1 MKAFILGVITTIAVA
16 ALIAFLIGITGHI
29 TMRADIL
36 PTSLEKNMAMRVM
49 DANVERNAPKIA
61 NPAQP
66 TDQNIVAGAS
76 IYLKRCAVC
85 HGDPGRPQSP
95 LANTLYPP
103 PPQFISDAPDMDENE
118 NYYIIVHGVRW
129 TGMPGWKNVLK
140 DQEIWQVVT
149 FLSHMSNLPPAAK
162 SVFGPPG
169 SAPVTAPARPMKM
182 PKM

>member
-1 MKAFILGVITTIAVA
+1 MKGFIGGVIATIVFATLVA
-16 ALIAFLIGITGHI
+16 FFVGLTGRI

-36 PTSLEKNMAMRVM
+36 PTSLEKNIAMRMM

-66 TDQNIVAGAS
+66 TEQNIVAGAS
-76 IYLKRCAVC
+76 IYLKRCALC
-85 HGDPGRPQSP
+85 HGDPIHPKSP

-103 PPQFISDAPDMDENE
+103 PPQFITEVPDMEENE
-118 NYYIIVHGVRW
+118 NYYIILHGVRW

-149 FLSHMSNLPPAAK
+149 FLSHMNNLPPAAK
-162 SVFGPPG
+162 SVFGPSN
-169 SAPVTAPARPMKM
+169 SAPVTAPAKAMKM